1 MARTTTKPTRSED
14 TADGGRPGLDKTTP
28 LTIPSKFVGTDWAER
43 IRIAK
48 EARALGRELRKGK
61 PKTFNRFPSPKIKY
75 PPRPKIR

>member
-1 MARTTTKPTRSED
+1 MARNATKPGRSED

-61 PKTFNRFPSPKIKY
+61 PLAFPKY
-75 PPRPKIR
+75 PRPKIK